1 MHYGH
6 SLPHYT
12 MNIYVCISSEKRD
25 KETLDEL
32 RQHIQTPEQVIAAIH
47 NINSSE
53 VCESIVIKIQ

>member
-1 MHYGH
+1 
-6 SLPHYT
+6 